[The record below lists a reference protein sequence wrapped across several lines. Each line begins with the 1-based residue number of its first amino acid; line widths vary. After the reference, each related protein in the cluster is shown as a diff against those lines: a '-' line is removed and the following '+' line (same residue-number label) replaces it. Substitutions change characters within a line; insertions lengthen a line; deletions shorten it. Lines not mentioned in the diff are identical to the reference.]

1 MENDL
6 YMRGRMDEL
15 NEIVKDLESFKDNIR
30 KGWEYN
36 MSPLSN
42 LNLITQ
48 ALDSAISLVK
58 RDRARDLELQSEL

>member
-15 NEIVKDLESFKDNIR
+15 NEIVKDLEAFRENIQ

-42 LNLITQ
+42 LTLITQ
-48 ALDSAISLVK
+48 ALDGAISLAK